1 MPYDDRLWSVRV
13 PDGRGEYVS
22 FVEDIMRM
30 ATIQIT
36 IQLLMVFQGAATM
49 GVDFLVYLLQVFVGV
64 AAYWLIVRRTIGV
77 DRVP

>member
-1 MPYDDRLWSVRV
+1 MLYDDHLWAFRLQ
-13 PDGRGEYVS
+13 DGRGEYVS

-64 AAYWLIVRRTIGV
+64 AAYWLIVRRAIGIK
-77 DRVP
+77 RVP